1 LKKTHTTAIAF
12 FFLLFSVVIFTAGC
26 KKESKKKLTPVCDG
40 TAATY
45 NSTVKAIINGN
56 CLGCHS
62 GFSTYNGLSSV
73 TANGQFKQ
81 HILIDQDM
89 PKDGSLTQD
98 QLNKI
103 QCWVEAGYPEN

>member
-1 LKKTHTTAIAF
+1 
-12 FFLLFSVVIFTAGC
+12 
-26 KKESKKKLTPVCDG
+26 
-40 TAATY
+40 
-45 NSTVKAIINGN
+45 
-56 CLGCHS
+56 
-62 GFSTYNGLSSV
+62 V